1 MLASSGRAS
10 RAFMIEGDDPVLAF
24 LPDDDDL
31 PHSFRILSPDE
42 RSWRGR
48 LMLMTW
54 IVTGNES
61 YAWSV
66 AMADDE
72 PHNTESRKLAASVP
86 DQRLIEE
93 LRQRPLCTLPGD
105 CRPQPRSSSHL
116 GLEPL
121 MSRGAE
127 DRSRAL

>member
-1 MLASSGRAS
+1 VS
-10 RAFMIEGDDPVLAF
+10 RTLMTERDDPVLAL
-24 LPDDDDL
+24 LPDDDEL
-31 PHSFRILSPDE
+31 PHSFRLLSKEE

-66 AMADDE
+66 ALADDE

-86 DQRLIEE
+86 DQKLVDE
-93 LRQRPLCTLPGD
+93 LGARPLRNG
-105 CRPQPRSSSHL
+105 
-116 GLEPL
+116 
-121 MSRGAE
+121 
-127 DRSRAL
+127 